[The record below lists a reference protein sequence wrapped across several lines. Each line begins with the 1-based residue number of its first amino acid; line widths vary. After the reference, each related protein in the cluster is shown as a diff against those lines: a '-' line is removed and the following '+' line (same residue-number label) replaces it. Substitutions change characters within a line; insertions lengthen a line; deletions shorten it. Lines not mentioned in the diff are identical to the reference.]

1 MRVVDVEA
9 VVAPIRAQI
18 TGSGFLSRY
27 VRWAVT
33 QTDAPEQFHVM
44 VGLSLLSAVMSPG
57 ARAAFGS
64 QRVKPNLYCMVVGT
78 SGTERK
84 TASMSVGRR
93 LLSQAAPKSLG
104 SRFGS
109 YEAILDELVERPQC
123 LILEPE
129 FSRFLSQAGKG
140 SHLQAVKTGLTDL
153 FDGEPISNRTRKH
166 GAMAVHDDYRLS
178 MLAAVSDSYLA
189 QFTEPSDFTG
199 GFMSRWLF
207 THADRNRW
215 LYQPM
220 DTPET
225 RKQQEELVK
234 HLEMLY
240 QYSPPGVYRI
250 TPDSEADQLYY
261 HWSQELNRTAVE
273 AEFKVRG
280 TYMRAQMM
288 TLRVAGLLAM
298 DRVAQDPSNHVLD
311 SLGVRDLMAQ
321 PEDHVF
327 EITTEDL
334 LPAMHIV
341 STHLASVQ
349 RIVRLVAHTESD
361 RQKARVLDA
370 LPEPKPGEEFGEFL
384 PLGAI
389 TKTAGMLSKQA
400 KEVLG
405 TLETEGRV
413 QALSL
418 SNNQLR
424 YARVAPRTTG
434 ETRRVDGL
442 DVASTSEP
450 LPEAVTLV
458 PPAEARPEVYGWQYK
473 PEDVAP
479 AAPAATP
486 ARSVAPP
493 DNPWYED

>member
-9 VVAPIRAQI
+9 VVAPIQAQI
-18 TGSGFLSRY
+18 TGSGFLSKY

-64 QRVKPNLYCMVVGT
+64 QRIKPNLYCMVVGT

-93 LLSQAAPKSLG
+93 LLDKAAPKSLG

-109 YEAILDELVERPQC
+109 YEAILDELVEKPQC

-166 GAMAVHDDYRLS
+166 GAVSVHDDYRLS

-207 THADRNRW
+207 THADRSRW

-220 DTPET
+220 DTEET
-225 RKQQEELVK
+225 RAQQAVLVQ
-234 HLEMLY
+234 HLESLY
-240 QYSPPGVYRI
+240 QNSPPGVYRI
-250 TPDSEADQLYY
+250 IPGSEADQLYY
-261 HWSQELNRTAVE
+261 HWSEELNRTAVE

-288 TLRVAGLLAM
+288 TLRVAGLIAM
-298 DRVAQDPSNHVLD
+298 DRIAQDPRNHVLD
-311 SLGVRDLMAQ
+311 AAGMRDLFSD
-321 PEDHVF
+321 PEQHVF
-327 EITTEDL
+327 EITAEDL
-334 LPAMHIV
+334 MPAMHIV

-349 RIVRLVAHTESD
+349 RIVRLVAHTEPD
-361 RQKARVLDA
+361 RLKARVLDA
-370 LPEPKPGEEFGEFL
+370 LPEPKVGDEFGEFL

-389 TKTAGMLSKQA
+389 TKTAGMLTKQA
-400 KEVLG
+400 KEILA

-413 QALSL
+413 QPLTTTG
-418 SNNQLR
+418 NQMR
-424 YARVAPRTTG
+424 YARVATRTTG
-434 ETRRVDGL
+434 ETRKAVEL
-442 DVASTSEP
+442 DNTAP
-450 LPEAVTLV
+450 AGLPEPVLLV
-458 PPAEARPEVYGWQYK
+458 PPAEARPEIYGWQHK
-473 PEDVAP
+473 PEDPGQPQSMP
-479 AAPAATP
+479 ASKS
-486 ARSVAPP
+486 SVAQP